1 MDIKVEE
8 KDGLYCV
15 CVKIEPY
22 NPRVKRKTI
31 VTTSSLRSAA
41 SKLGYE
47 FGEIV
52 QEDRIKN
59 MNGTTEGT
67 WVFKKKVLDKPVK
80 DVILKEEKPV
90 LPKTS
95 PKPKAKAT
103 RKKRTRSSTKKVST
117 EE

>member
-67 WVFKKKVLDKPVK
+67 WVFKKKVLDKTSK
-80 DVILKEEKPV
+80 DVIIEVEKEV
-90 LPKTS
+90 
-95 PKPKAKAT
+95 KPKSA
-103 RKKRTRSSTKKVST
+103 RKRRTRSSTKKVST